1 MRTPALLALLTAV
14 LLCGAC
20 TDKVKRSEAGSVT
33 HAAMLAGVVR
43 EDLKELADGMPKG
56 AERSYKAF
64 YVDIASP
71 LQDPFTTQ
79 RALENV
85 HMRTNELR
93 NAKASFYALLDA
105 DGTAIRSSRKVDL
118 MAGKK
123 LFALF
128 PGLAAG
134 APKFRTAFGS
144 FDTEERTEGKTRT
157 YVTSSA
163 IVGPAGEL
171 KGYLAAGWSYGSF
184 AHHLGE
190 TLRSRVRESVLRGEL
205 KEKEPVL
212 YVACFD
218 ETGLYAESDMPK
230 VTAEELAKQVMATG
244 GKDKA
249 SGRMTVE
256 GHDFGWALERVGEW
270 SPTAGVA
277 VARSE
282 L

>member
-1 MRTPALLALLTAV
+1 
-14 LLCGAC
+14 
-20 TDKVKRSEAGSVT
+20 
-33 HAAMLAGVVR
+33 MLAGVVR
-43 EDLKELADGMPKG
+43 DDVRELVDGMPKG

-79 RALENV
+79 RALETV
-85 HMRTNELR
+85 HMRTSELR
-93 NAKASFYALLDA
+93 NSKASFYALLDK

-134 APKFRTAFGS
+134 DPKLRAAFGS
-144 FDTEERTEGKTRT
+144 FDTEERTDGKTRT

-163 IVGPAGEL
+163 IVAPNGEL
-171 KGYLAAGWSYGSF
+171 KGYLAAGWSYASF
-184 AHHLGE
+184 ARHLGE
-190 TLRSRVRESVLRGEL
+190 TLRSRIRESAVRGEL

-230 VTAEELAKQVMATG
+230 ITAEELAKQVSSVGAR
-244 GKDKA
+244 DKA

-256 GHDFGWALERVGEW
+256 GHEFGWAMDHVREW
-270 SPTAGVA
+270 SSTAGVA
-277 VARSE
+277 VTRSE

>member
-1 MRTPALLALLTAV
+1 MRTSALLVSFAALV
-14 LLCGAC
+14 LCAYC

-43 EDLKELADGMPKG
+43 DDVKELADGVPKG
-56 AERSYKAF
+56 AERAYKAF
-64 YVDIASP
+64 FVDIASP
-71 LQDPFTTQ
+71 KQDPFTTQ

-93 NAKASFYALLDA
+93 NAKASFYALLDV

-123 LFALF
+123 LFTLF

-134 APKFRTAFGS
+134 EPKFRTAFGS
-144 FDTEERTEGKTRT
+144 FDTEERTDGKTRT

-171 KGYLAAGWSYGSF
+171 KGYLAGGWSYNSF

-230 VTAEELAKQVMATG
+230 VTAEELSKQVMSAG
-244 GKDKA
+244 AKEKS

-256 GHDFGWALERVGEW
+256 GHEFGWALERVREW

-277 VARSE
+277 VTRSE